1 MTTGIL
7 PAKPDSEVKHETKHR
22 DKWLQ
27 TLDKNGVGHPKS
39 LHVVELKESGLQATS
54 GEPPGTVVLEPMVP
68 HVLVVNMSQTQRM
81 AQERNG
87 RRFEGDLLRGEMSL
101 MPRGT
106 PSQWSW
112 QKECDRLDVMICASI
127 FADGSSLEVMDRFHF
142 RDPEMETISR
152 QIYAEAG
159 RNGMAEKLYLES
171 LITQL
176 AVILLRR
183 YSTAAEPAKVLPSS
197 GLTRSQVRRVLDYI
211 EANLHRDVALQDL
224 AKITDLSLH
233 HFARMFKRTMGAA
246 PHRYVLERRVDR
258 AKEMLR
264 DTGTSLVEISLS
276 LGFSSQSHFTNTFH
290 RMVGAPPGEFRES

>member
-1 MTTGIL
+1 MTQEIL
-7 PAKPDSEVKHETKHR
+7 PAKPDHR
-22 DKWLQ
+22 EKWFA
-27 TLDKNGVGHPKS
+27 TLDKYGVGHPKS
-39 LHVVELKESGLQATS
+39 FHFVDLDCGGLQATS
-54 GEPPGTVVLEPMVP
+54 GEPPGTVHLEPMYP
-68 HVLVVNMSQTQRM
+68 HVLVVNMSRTQRM

-101 MPRGT
+101 LPRGT
-106 PSQWSW
+106 PSTWSW
-112 QKECDRLDVMICASI
+112 QSECDRLDVMICSDV
-127 FADGSSLEVMDRFHF
+127 FGDGSNLEVVDRFQF
-142 RDPEMETISR
+142 RDPEMEMISR

-171 LITQL
+171 LVTQL

-183 YSTAAEPAKVLPSS
+183 YSTAAEPAKALPNA

-211 EANLHRDVALQDL
+211 EANLHRDVALRDL
-224 AKITDLSLH
+224 ASVTDLSLH

-290 RMVGAPPGEFRES
+290 RLVGATPGEFRES

>member
-1 MTTGIL
+1 MTQGIL
-7 PAKPDSEVKHETKHR
+7 PLPPDTRPDHR
-22 DKWLQ
+22 DKWLA
-27 TLDKNGVGHPKS
+27 TLDKHGIGHPKS
-39 LHVVELKESGLQATS
+39 LHVVELLQGGVQATT
-54 GEPPGTVVLEPMVP
+54 GEPPGSVSLEPMYP
-68 HVLVVNMSQTQRM
+68 HVLVVNMSRTQHM

-101 MPRGT
+101 MPRQT
-106 PSQWSW
+106 PSKWAW
-112 QKECDRLDVMICASI
+112 QDECDRLDVMVCPEI
-127 FADGSSLEVMDRFHF
+127 FGDGARLEVIDRFQF
-142 RDPEMETISR
+142 RDPEMEAITR

-159 RNGMAEKLYLES
+159 RNGMAERLYLES
-171 LITQL
+171 LVTQL

-183 YSTAAEPAKVLPSS
+183 YSTAAEPAKVLPSA

-211 EANLHRDVALQDL
+211 EANLHREVALRDL
-224 AKITDLSLH
+224 ANVTDLSLH

-264 DTGTSLVEISLS
+264 ETGTSLVEISLS

-290 RMVGAPPGEFRES
+290 RLVGATPGEFRES

>member
-7 PAKPDSEVKHETKHR
+7 PAEPDSKMKHR
-22 DKWLQ
+22 DKWLA
-27 TLDKNGVGHPKS
+27 TLDKHGIGHPKS
-39 LHVVELKESGLQATS
+39 LHVVDLDQGGVQATS
-54 GEPPGTVVLEPMVP
+54 GEPPGTVLLEALHP
-68 HVLVVNMSQTQRM
+68 HVLVVNMSRTQHM
-81 AQERNG
+81 GQERNG

-101 MPRGT
+101 LPRGT
-106 PSQWSW
+106 PSKWSW
-112 QKECDRLDVMICASI
+112 REPCDRLDVMICPEI
-127 FADGSSLEVMDRFHF
+127 FGDGSSLEVVDRFQL
-142 RDPEMETISR
+142 RDPEMEAISR

-171 LITQL
+171 LVTQL

-183 YSTAAEPAKVLPSS
+183 YSTASEPANVLPSS

-211 EANLHRDVALQDL
+211 EANLHSDVALQDL
-224 AKITDLSLH
+224 ANVTDLSLH

-290 RMVGAPPGEFRES
+290 RLVGATPGEFRES